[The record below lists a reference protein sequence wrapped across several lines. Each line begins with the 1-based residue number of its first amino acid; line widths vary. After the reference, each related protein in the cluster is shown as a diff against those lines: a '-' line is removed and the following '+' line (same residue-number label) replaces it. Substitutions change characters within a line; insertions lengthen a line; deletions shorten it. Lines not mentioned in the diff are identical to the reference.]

1 MTSYFCPCPRGMEA
15 ALAEELGEIAQGSPT
30 LKVHNQVP
38 GGVHCSGDLYDAYR
52 INLHSRIASRV
63 LMRMAVCHYD
73 NENDIYD
80 LVLGTAWEEWFGIDH
95 TIRVDVTAIKSP
107 LKSLEFITLKIKD
120 AVCDRFRDMYNKR
133 PSVDTREPDMRIV
146 GFLDQRQFI
155 IYLDTSGEALFKR
168 GWRSE
173 TGDAPLRENLAAG
186 LLRVAGWK
194 PGMPLFDPMCG
205 SGTILCEAA
214 QMVQGIPPGA
224 RRRFAF
230 EKFYDFDPQPWEE
243 MKAAIKPRPLP
254 TEPTI
259 FGSDISGDMVAMAR
273 HNLKSAGILFEVPLK
288 QIEAQQVQAPTAEP
302 GILLTN
308 PPYGERI
315 GVRGDASLEEDE
327 LAKSFYAAFSG
338 TLKQRFA
345 GWTAY
350 FFTADLGLPKLLR
363 LKEARKTPFFNGA
376 LECRLFRFDMV
387 AGFNRKTTGTM
398 GSDPTFVQESA
409 SGAPARADQG
419 LGSDPTFGQKR
430 GREAGAEQS
439 AAQEAAKPASAAA
452 APVAPAAAGP
462 WAGAKAGGGSSATGS
477 ASGSSTGGATSDAGD
492 APEPAKMRR
501 APAPAAQPA
510 RPARPTL
517 SRPPRPPRKGS

>member
-30 LKVHNQVP
+30 LKIHNQVP

-63 LMRMAVCHYD
+63 LMRMGVCHYD

-80 LVLGTAWEEWFGIDH
+80 LVLGQAWEEWFGVDH

-186 LLRVAGWK
+186 LLRVSGWK
-194 PGMPLFDPMCG
+194 PGVPLFDPMCG

-214 QMVQGIPPGA
+214 QMLQGIPPGA
-224 RRRFAF
+224 RRSFAF
-230 EKFYDFDPQPWEE
+230 EKFYDFDPAPWQA
-243 MKAAIKPRPLP
+243 MKAAIQPHPLP
-254 TEPTI
+254 SEPTI
-259 FGSDISGDMVAMAR
+259 FGSDISGDMIAMAR
-273 HNLKSAGILFEVPLK
+273 HNLKNAGILFDVPLK
-288 QIEAQQVQAPTAEP
+288 QIEAQQVQAPVARP

-327 LAKSFYAAFSG
+327 LAKSFYGALAT

-387 AGFNRKTTGTM
+387 AGFNRKGA
-398 GSDPTFVQESA
+398 D
-409 SGAPARADQG
+409 GAPA
-419 LGSDPTFGQKR
+419 
-430 GREAGAEQS
+430 
-439 AAQEAAKPASAAA
+439 ASAPAA
-452 APVAPAAAGP
+452 SASPAPTAAGP
-462 WAGAKAGGGSSATGS
+462 WAAAKP
-477 ASGSSTGGATSDAGD
+477 GGAE
-492 APEPAKMRR
+492 APEPNRMRR
-501 APAPAAQPA
+501 APAPAAP
-510 RPARPTL
+510 
-517 SRPPRPPRKGS
+517 SRSPVGGPRPPRKGS